1 MANPSA
7 SSTAQQRHRP
17 TPEPP
22 AGPQLSQQPQE
33 PATPELGWQT
43 IDEQRDFYDEWDCL
57 HPGYLA
63 SEKLKNRGEKDVVIF
78 DYSLDPDYLSRAD
91 GNLPVVGGSPS
102 SGHPS
107 AGGDIFFRVSGD
119 ELAGPGKFDQIIKP
133 RPALSLGPRLGI
145 T

>member
-7 SSTAQQRHRP
+7 SSTAQQHRP

-22 AGPQLSQQPQE
+22 AGPQLSQQPQG

-91 GNLPVVGGSPS
+91 GNPQVDGGSPS

-107 AGGDIFFRVSGD
+107 SGGDRFFQVPED
-119 ELAGPGKFDQIIKP
+119 ELITPDKFDQIIKP
-133 RPALSLGPRLGI
+133 QLILSPGPRLGI
-145 T
+145 M